1 MAVSASAFCA
11 FDRSR
16 RPAKKNQTRSRATG
30 PPIVPSRNF
39 DSKSAC
45 LVPRDSSSGDS
56 LFHAGFVMLSRML
69 PEKLLPPRLVTMLI
83 TPPEK
88 RPYSAEMPDVST
100 CVSSI
105 ASSMKTL
112 FAVPNRL
119 SFTSTP
125 SIMKTLS

>member
-1 MAVSASAFCA
+1 M
-11 FDRSR
+11 SR
-16 RPAKKNQTRSRATG
+16 D
-30 PPIVPSRNF
+30 F
-39 DSKSAC
+39 
-45 LVPRDSSSGDS
+45 SSGDS
-56 LFHAGFVMLSRML
+56 LIQAGFDRLRRTL
-69 PEKLLPPRLVTMLI
+69 PEKMLPPRLVTILI

-88 RPYSAEMPDVST
+88 RPYSAEIPDVRT

-125 SIMKTLS
+125 STRKTLS